1 MLVMTAE
8 PVEADV
14 KRKMIKTQHPNSWA
28 FRPGSER
35 HNELKASLNRPPTA
49 RLYFQLIREY
59 PSLLLCRWHTGKT
72 DWVCVKRRR
81 LWSSVVGQHRAK
93 LRTAGSN
100 GGGAGQAAQDPAAGS
115 PPLLCP
121 QPSPC
126 TPRTCL
132 STCNEGEQL
141 SPPGNLIKLLW
152 LGAHQGQLHQ
162 NWKARYGPPWGLQ

>member
-1 MLVMTAE
+1 MMTAE
-8 PVEADV
+8 RVEADV
-14 KRKMIKTQHPNSWA
+14 KRKMTKTQHLNSWA
-28 FRPGSER
+28 FRPGSKR

-72 DWVCVKRRR
+72 DQVCVERRR
-81 LWSSVVGQHRAK
+81 LWSSVVGQNRAK

-115 PPLLCP
+115 PPLICP

-126 TPRTCL
+126 TPRTSVC
-132 STCNEGEQL
+132 
-141 SPPGNLIKLLW
+141 PPVMKGSSSVP
-152 LGAHQGQLHQ
+152 LGT
-162 NWKARYGPPWGLQ
+162 